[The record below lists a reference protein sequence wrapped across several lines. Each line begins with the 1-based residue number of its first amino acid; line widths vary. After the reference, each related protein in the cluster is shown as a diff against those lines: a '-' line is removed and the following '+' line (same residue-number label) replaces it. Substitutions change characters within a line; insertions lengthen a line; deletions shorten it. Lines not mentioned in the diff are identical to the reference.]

1 MNYLFISGGQ
11 IFEFEAYSERNPVIE
26 SNRVVKNIDK
36 NIKNNNN
43 NNNDHD
49 NNNYN
54 EINENN
60 SSIKEQVSSV
70 SSNAPINC
78 DKKNIS
84 KKKEIFHVFSC
95 THKITKSLNDALH
108 YTMIVIKVFNP
119 DIIFIEDHLEYF
131 NVIDREIKKHKVK
144 ARVFMLVLTKKLMSE
159 HKLKNDSSWKEITI
173 NLLPLLITKIHSNE
187 YGNVENGHTNDHSS
201 NMIST

>member
-43 NNNDHD
+43 NNDHD
-49 NNNYN
+49 NNNYD

-60 SSIKEQVSSV
+60 SSIKEQVSST
-70 SSNAPINC
+70 SSNTPINC
-78 DKKNIS
+78 NNESI
-84 KKKEIFHVFSC
+84 KKKKMFHVFSC
-95 THKITKSLNDALH
+95 TQKTTTSLNDALH

-131 NVIDREIKKHKVK
+131 NVIDREIKRNKIK
-144 ARVFMLVLTKKLMSE
+144 ARVFMLVLTKKLM
-159 HKLKNDSSWKEITI
+159 HDHNLKNTSSWKEITTS
-173 NLLPLLITKIHSNE
+173 LLPLLVTKIRSNE
-187 YGNVENGHTNDHSS
+187 YGNVENDNTSNRSS
-201 NMIST
+201 NIIST